1 LFVFRPI
8 TPAIAS
14 NGELALVGAGIELYT
29 YPSHYGGGLAFWV
42 FFYPHGAAVPCKP
55 ADIPDPGCRYV
66 SRRRFWGYAQGPRFG
81 ASPCHLWDGLRV
93 LRYYGPRVPS
103 PVRALRPIRG
113 YRVPPSALQP
123 PLEPVYAPTA
133 ILSTLPRT

>member
-1 LFVFRPI
+1 MGWP
-8 TPAIAS
+8 
-14 NGELALVGAGIELYT
+14 
-29 YPSHYGGGLAFWV
+29 LAFL
-42 FFYPHGAAVPCKP
+42 
-55 ADIPDPGCRYV
+55 DITRTVQKAG
-66 SRRRFWGYAQGPRFG
+66 
-81 ASPCHLWDGLRV
+81 V

>member
-1 LFVFRPI
+1 MGLRFPASRRIYLTRVAGTSHGAASEV
-8 TPAIAS
+8 TPRGPA
-14 NGELALVGAGIELYT
+14 LALVRAT
-29 YPSHYGGGLAFWV
+29 Y
-42 FFYPHGAAVPCKP
+42 
-55 ADIPDPGCRYV
+55 
-66 SRRRFWGYAQGPRFG
+66 
-81 ASPCHLWDGLRV
+81 LWDGLRV